1 MNSECPECHAI
12 ALEMKAA
19 LGELLARRVRPRLD
33 VSRQDA
39 REALNKLFASDE
51 GWERLEQLEQEIR
64 SSKAGQAHARI
75 MAHRMVSGHTAFLFD
90 ALGPSNL
97 D

>member
-1 MNSECPECHAI
+1 MNSECPECRVI
-12 ALEMKAA
+12 ALEMRAGLA
-19 LGELLARRVRPRLD
+19 ELLGRRVRPRLN
-33 VSRQDA
+33 VSRQDV

-51 GWERLEQLEQEIR
+51 GWERLEQLEQEFQ